1 MKKKR
6 AVIGCVAIVFSF
18 ALFLVQCHSS
28 ARLAR
33 ETEPVSAVT
42 DLKNLEPLK
51 QAFQRDRGTVRL
63 VALLS
68 PV

>member
-1 MKKKR
+1 MR
-6 AVIGCVAIVFSF
+6 ARRITAYVAIVFSF
-18 ALFLVQCHSS
+18 ALFLIQYSS
-28 ARLAR
+28 AQLAR
-33 ETEPVSAVT
+33 GTEPASVVT

-51 QAFQRDRGTVRL
+51 QAFLRDRGTVRL